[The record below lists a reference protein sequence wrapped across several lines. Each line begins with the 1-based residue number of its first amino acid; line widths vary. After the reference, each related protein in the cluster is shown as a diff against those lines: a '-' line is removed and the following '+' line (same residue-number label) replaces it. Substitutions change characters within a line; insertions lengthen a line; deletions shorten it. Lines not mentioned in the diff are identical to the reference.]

1 MPKIGLTKSEW
12 RERLSLFAQGNFKF
26 GKGQRPPRGSDRA
39 RELERVEKC
48 PKHSNTMQ
56 IDPFGRKIQCLCGY
70 HQQQV
75 SQMQSKIKSIA
86 RCALFFSHIDVYYL
100 RSVCHLSV
108 ISWCSDQLLILFNC
122 SASSYSL
129 TCWPFCHCRVDREQH
144 THPGIL
150 YTCMIVDNILHTI
163 PRAFRNMILH
173 IPIFFISDCASTPS
187 SLSWCC
193 HSPSYL

>member
-86 RCALFFSHIDVYYL
+86 LYALFFHTLMFII
-100 RSVCHLSV
+100 SVQSV
-108 ISWCSDQLLILFNC
+108 
-122 SASSYSL
+122 
-129 TCWPFCHCRVDREQH
+129 T
-144 THPGIL
+144 
-150 YTCMIVDNILHTI
+150 
-163 PRAFRNMILH
+163 
-173 IPIFFISDCASTPS
+173 
-187 SLSWCC
+187 SLSSPGAQISSSSSSTAQPAATISLAG
-193 HSPSYL
+193 HSATAGLTGSSTHIQVSYTHV

>member
-86 RCALFFSHIDVYYL
+86 RYALFFFTHWCLLSPFSLSPLCHLLVL
-100 RSVCHLSV
+100 RSAPHPL
-108 ISWCSDQLLILFNC
+108 QLLSQQLQFHLLAILPLQGWQG
-122 SASSYSL
+122 AAH
-129 TCWPFCHCRVDREQH
+129 TCRYPIHMYDSGQYF
-144 THPGIL
+144 TH
-150 YTCMIVDNILHTI
+150 YT
-163 PRAFRNMILH
+163 
-173 IPIFFISDCASTPS
+173 
-187 SLSWCC
+187 
-193 HSPSYL
+193 